1 MNRTDVVLQLRT
13 YYVLLTMM
21 EDCGIPEHLLAWR
34 SIKEQKMNEIIERI
48 IDLET
53 RFAHQEL
60 QLDEL
65 NTIVIEC
72 RDRIDRLERDNRR
85 MSEMLAGMAP
95 ESMESPDE

>member
-1 MNRTDVVLQLRT
+1 
-13 YYVLLTMM
+13 
-21 EDCGIPEHLLAWR
+21 
-34 SIKEQKMNEIIERI
+34 MNEIVERI

>member
-1 MNRTDVVLQLRT
+1 MTNGMDETT
-13 YYVLLTMM
+13 
-21 EDCGIPEHLLAWR
+21 
-34 SIKEQKMNEIIERI
+34 ERI

-53 RFAHQEL
+53 RFAHQEM

-95 ESMESPDE
+95 DTLESPDE